1 MSKTTTTLDHGS
13 SVALPPEALDV
24 LGVGEGEELDVEI
37 IGRAVVVRSADEARR
52 SREFASAV
60 ESILTKRRSAYEEL
74 AKGPDQ

>member
-1 MSKTTTTLDHGS
+1 
-13 SVALPPEALDV
+13 
-24 LGVGEGEELDVEI
+24 
-37 IGRAVVVRSADEARR
+37 VVRSADEARR